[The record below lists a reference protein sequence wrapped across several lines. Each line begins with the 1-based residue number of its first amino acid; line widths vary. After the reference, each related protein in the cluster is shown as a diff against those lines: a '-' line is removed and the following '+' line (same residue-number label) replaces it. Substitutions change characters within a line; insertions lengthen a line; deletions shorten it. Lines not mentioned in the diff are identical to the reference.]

1 MFELLQLIS
10 GDIEICL
17 GPTPREIPELDT
29 LLKAKGLHI
38 FHQNMRGLLCN
49 KDYLVELIDS
59 FKKVQVFSLTE
70 TQTLVEGERSEYTYK
85 IIEFGRDD
93 LNLIRITN
101 DMESLINMIASNSCD
116 SIKYTTIVPCS
127 ITDHELIGCVKKKQF
142 PVGITDLMTQ
152 PNLVNICPRLIEAYF
167 IIVMTFNS
175 F

>member
-1 MFELLQLIS
+1 
-10 GDIEICL
+10 
-17 GPTPREIPELDT
+17 
-29 LLKAKGLHI
+29 
-38 FHQNMRGLLCN
+38 MRGLLCN

-70 TQTLVEGERSEYTYK
+70 TQTLVEGEGSEYTYK